1 MWRLKARRV
10 IWQAIVVFI
19 GVTAVWT
26 FSAHSPYLLDTEF
39 RLQDILT
46 RHGANVVDDRMML
59 LALDEPTLTLGMLE
73 PDEIKQSESLRMIQT
88 GFPFSRAVYAEV
100 IDRVLA
106 AGAKVV
112 VVDVVVPKPREGDEQ
127 LLAVLRKW
135 KGRVVLG
142 SNFDVTQTP
151 KGPAGVYIPP
161 LAEFADA
168 TGGLVGYVSFE
179 ARRDAVVRWFYPYA
193 TLTTFRTPVE
203 GFGTETPM
211 PALST
216 VAAGV
221 MGHLLPQPPRA
232 ERLRFSYLKPDSIKR
247 FSLYEVLVPALW
259 QSNLKNG
266 EAFRD
271 KVVLIGATASRLQDF
286 QVTPLGPMAGPDI
299 HLNIISAILR
309 DGWYHT
315 APLAFTVISVPLC
328 GFLVFLIAVLRR
340 RTLGFLLGW
349 LLLVGITVLAFWLAF
364 TSRGWF
370 LPVVHPMVTLFLC
383 GFGALA
389 VDVAMERRERLR
401 LRSTLDRYVS
411 RDVVR
416 EIVDNPDSY
425 LNDLGGQRREI
436 VALFCDLKG
445 FTSEAEKMEPAEMV
459 ALLNEYFTE
468 MTSVIFA
475 QRGTL
480 DKFMGDALLASWGGL
495 RPEDPESMSKQA
507 VQAALEMKDR
517 LREMNSRRA
526 VHGVSTWESGTGICL
541 GPAVFG
547 NIGSREK
554 MDPTVIGDTVNLA
567 SRIEALTRIYQCDIL
582 LDERVA
588 AHVQGLCP
596 LILVDVARVKGR
608 KGHTTLWHP
617 SRAENAA
624 EWAKRFDAARVL
636 YVDQQFAAAMRDFA
650 ELARDPFVA
659 PGLAECYR
667 QRCEDFLRHPPAPEW
682 DGVWEFLKK

>member
-10 IWQAIVVFI
+10 IWQAIVVFV
-19 GVTAVWT
+19 GVTAIWT
-26 FSAHSPYLLDTEF
+26 FSAHRRYLFDSE
-39 RLQDILT
+39 LQVQDYLVRNAAT
-46 RHGANVVDDRMML
+46 VVDDRMVL
-59 LALDEPTLTLGMLE
+59 LALDEPTLTLGQVE
-73 PDEIKQSESLRMIQT
+73 PEEIAQSKSLQQIQT
-88 GFPFSRAVYAEV
+88 GYPFSRAVCADA
-100 IDRVLA
+100 IDRVLS

-112 VVDVVVPKPREGDEQ
+112 VVDLVFPKPREGDEE
-127 LLAVLRKW
+127 LGAVLKKW
-135 KGRVVLG
+135 QGRVVLG
-142 SNFDVTQTP
+142 SSFDIGDFVR
-151 KGPAGVYIPP
+151 GGVAAYVPP
-161 LAEFADA
+161 LPELAEAA
-168 TGGLVGYVSFE
+168 GNWVGFVTLPQS
-179 ARRDAVVRWFYPYA
+179 DDSVVRWFYPYA
-193 TLTTFRTPVE
+193 TLTTFLKPGLGYGGE
-203 GFGTETPM
+203 HPL
-211 PALST
+211 PALS
-216 VAAGV
+216 VLAARIYGKE
-221 MGHLLPQPPRA
+221 MPPSLFPDRK
-232 ERLRFSYLKPDSIKR
+232 RFSYLKPRSITR
-247 FSLYEVLVPALW
+247 HSLYEVFVPALW
-259 QSNLKNG
+259 QSNLANG
-266 EAFRD
+266 TAFKD
-271 KVVLIGATASRLQDF
+271 KIVLIGATATRLQD
-286 QVTPLGPMAGPDI
+286 VHPTPLGPMVGPDI

-309 DGWYHT
+309 DAWYFE
-315 APLAFTVISVPLC
+315 PRQLLTVLSVPFSGLLI
-328 GFLVFLIAVLRR
+328 FLLAVLRR

-349 LLLVGITVLAFWLAF
+349 VFLVALTVFAFWLAF
-364 TSRGWF
+364 VTKGMF
-370 LPVVHPMVTLFLC
+370 LPLVHTLSTLFFC

-401 LRSTLDRYVS
+401 MRSTLDRYVS

-445 FTSEAEKMEPAEMV
+445 FTSEAEKMEPTEMV
-459 ALLNEYFTE
+459 ALLNEYFSE
-468 MTSVIFA
+468 MTAVIFA

-495 RPEDPESMSKQA
+495 RPEDPESMAKQA

-567 SRIEALTRIYQCDIL
+567 SRIEALTRVYGCDIL

-588 AHVQGLCP
+588 AHVQGMCP

-608 KGHTTLWHP
+608 KGHSTLWHP

-636 YVDQQFAAAMRDFA
+636 YVDQQFAAAMREFA
-650 ELARDPFVA
+650 ELARDPLVA

-667 QRCEDFLRHPPAPEW
+667 QRCEDFLRNPPAPEW

>member
-1 MWRLKARRV
+1 MWRLKARRI

-26 FSAHSPYLLDTEF
+26 FSAHSPYLIDTEL

-46 RHGANVVDDRMML
+46 RDAATVVDDRMVL
-59 LALDEPTLTLGMLE
+59 LALDEPTLTLDMIE
-73 PDEIKQSESLRMIQT
+73 PEEIQASQSLQLIQK

-100 IDRVLA
+100 LDRILN

-112 VVDVVVPKPREGDEQ
+112 VVDVVVPKPREGDEE
-127 LLAVLRKW
+127 LATILQKW
-135 KGRVVLG
+135 RGRVVLG
-142 SNFDVTQTP
+142 SNFDVNVTP
-151 KGPAGVYIPP
+151 KGPVGVYVPP
-161 LAEFADA
+161 LPELAESA
-168 TGGLVGYVSFE
+168 GGLVGYVTLES
-179 ARRDAVVRWFYPYA
+179 ARDAVIRNFYPYA
-193 TLTTFRTPVE
+193 TLTTFKIPAK
-203 GFGTETPM
+203 GYGSETPL

-216 VAAGV
+216 LAASVAGKT
-221 MGHLLPQPPRA
+221 LPQPPQA
-232 ERLRFSYLKPDSIKR
+232 ERMRFSYLKKDSITR

-259 QSNLKNG
+259 QTTLKNG
-266 EAFRD
+266 AVFKD
-271 KVVLIGATASRLQDF
+271 KVVLIGATAGRLQDF
-286 QVTPLGPMAGPDI
+286 QVTPLGSMSGPDV

-309 DGWYHT
+309 DGWYHS
-315 APLAFTVISVPLC
+315 APQLFTVLSVPLS
-328 GFLVFLIAVLRR
+328 GFLVFLLAVLRR
-340 RTLGFLLGW
+340 RTWSFLIGW
-349 LLLVGITVLAFWLAF
+349 LVLVGLTGFAFWLAF
-364 TSRGWF
+364 VTKGLF
-370 LPVVHPMVTLFLC
+370 LPAVHPLVTLFLC

-389 VDVAMERRERLR
+389 VDVAMERRERVR

-425 LNDLGGQRREI
+425 LHDLGGQRREI

-445 FTSEAEKMEPAEMV
+445 FTSEAESMEPAEMV

-526 VHGVSTWESGTGICL
+526 IHGVSTWESGTGICL

-567 SRIEALTRIYQCDIL
+567 SRIEALTRIYGCDIL

-596 LILVDVARVKGR
+596 LILVDVVRVKGR
-608 KGHTTLWHP
+608 KGHSTLWHP

-636 YVDQQFAAAMRDFA
+636 YVDQQFAAAMREFS

-659 PGLAECYR
+659 PALAECYR
-667 QRCEDFLRHPPAPEW
+667 QRCEDFLRNPPAPEW

>member
-1 MWRLKARRV
+1 MWRLKARRI
-10 IWQAIVVFI
+10 IWQAIVVFV
-19 GVTAVWT
+19 GVTLIWT
-26 FSAHSPYLLDTEF
+26 FSARRPYLFDSEF
-39 RLQDILT
+39 KVQDYLVRST
-46 RHGANVVDDRMML
+46 ADVVDDRMVL
-59 LALDEPTLTLGMLE
+59 LALDEPTLSLGMVE
-73 PDEIKQSESLRMIQT
+73 PEEIAQSKSLQQIQT
-88 GFPFSRAVYAEV
+88 GYPFSRAVCADA
-100 IDRVLA
+100 IDRLLS

-112 VVDVVVPKPREGDEQ
+112 VIDLVFPKPREGDAE
-127 LLAVLRKW
+127 LAAVLKKW
-135 KGRVVLG
+135 QGRVVLG
-142 SNFDVTQTP
+142 SSFDVGDFVRGHVAAYVP
-151 KGPAGVYIPP
+151 VLPE
-161 LAEFADA
+161 LADA
-168 TGGLVGYVSFE
+168 AGNWVGFVSLAQSKDFI
-179 ARRDAVVRWFYPYA
+179 VRWFYPYA
-193 TLTTFRTPVE
+193 TLETFIKPQLGYGGEHPV
-203 GFGTETPM
+203 
-211 PALST
+211 PALS
-216 VAAGV
+216 VLAAKAY
-221 MGHLLPQPPRA
+221 GHDLPPTKYP
-232 ERLRFSYLKPDSIKR
+232 EKKRFAYLKPGSITR
-247 FSLYEVLVPALW
+247 HSLYEVFVPSVW

-266 EAFRD
+266 AVFKD
-271 KVVLIGATASRLQDF
+271 KVVLIGATASRLQDTHT
-286 QVTPLGPMAGPDI
+286 TPLGIMTGPDI
-299 HLNIISAILR
+299 QLNIISAILR
-309 DGWYHT
+309 NAWYQS
-315 APLAFTVISVPLC
+315 PSELAIVLSVPLY
-328 GFLVFLIAVLRR
+328 GLLVFLLAVLRR
-340 RTLGFLLGW
+340 RTLGFLIGW
-349 LLLVGITVLAFWLAF
+349 AVLAALTIAAFWLAF
-364 TSRGWF
+364 STKGWF
-370 LPVVHPMVTLFLC
+370 LPFIHPMATLFLC

-389 VDVAMERRERLR
+389 VEVAMERRERVR
-401 LRSTLDRYVS
+401 LRYTLDRYVS

-445 FTSEAEKMEPAEMV
+445 FTSETEKMEPAEMV

-517 LREMNSRRA
+517 LREMNARRA

-567 SRIEALTRIYQCDIL
+567 SRIEALTRVYGCDIL

-588 AHVQGLCP
+588 AHVQGMCP

-608 KGHTTLWHP
+608 KGHSTLWHP

-636 YVDQQFAAAMRDFA
+636 YVDQQFAAAMREFA
-650 ELARDPFVA
+650 DLAREPLVA

-667 QRCEDFLRHPPAPEW
+667 QRCEDFLRNPPAPEW